1 MSFAHPLWFWAFALF
16 PILIAVFFQNEGRR
30 RVLLRKL
37 VAARLLDRLVGTVSV
52 PKRRW
57 RFALILLGLAC
68 LVTSLA
74 QPRYGFTWQEAKRRG
89 RDVIIAIDTSKSML
103 ATDLSPNRLT
113 RAKLAAEDLI
123 QQLQGDRA
131 GVIAFA
137 GTSFLQAPLTAD
149 YGAVRSSLQELDTD
163 IIPRG
168 GSDIA
173 GAIRTAMEAFG
184 KGESD
189 HRALIIFTDGEELD
203 ADGVREAEKQK
214 DVLRIFTVGLG
225 SPEGSLIPV
234 PGARGGTEF
243 VKDSDG
249 QIVKSRLDE
258 GRLRKIAEAGGG
270 FYLRLQNSR
279 EQMSQL
285 IRDGLGKM
293 TESDIDAKTS
303 RQPIERY
310 QWPLAAGLLLLSL
323 SLLIGERRRTAAPT
337 RPMAQRPTAVAL
349 LLAML
354 VCPVLAWGK
363 NSGVEAYER
372 QDYKTAEETFS
383 QQLKRRPGLA
393 ELEFNLGSAAYQTGD
408 FEKALEAFS
417 KAVTSPN
424 PKLQEKAEY
433 NLGNTLFRRGAELK
447 DKEPKIQEWKNA
459 LQHYDQALKVDP
471 KDPDARYNHDLVSK
485 LIEELEKPPP
495 EEQQQKEDQK
505 DKKDKQDKKDQQ
517 DKQDK
522 QDKQDQENQQEKKDD
537 QKDQKQ
543 NQQDQQKQQDQ
554 KSSDSEKQEGK
565 DGEQKDSKE
574 QSGKDQQKDSQQ
586 KDSQQKKDN
595 QQNGKPENKEG
606 KDGQQP
612 QPTPEQP
619 GKKKEG
625 ELKEAPQFDKSQQEQ
640 REAAEQAEAEAAA
653 AEGRMTEQQAK
664 SFLESLKSEDAR
676 VHLLDP
682 REQKRPGRVLRDW

>member
-1 MSFAHPLWFWAFALF
+1 MTFAHPAWFWAFALF

-30 RVLLRKL
+30 RALLQKL

-68 LVTSLA
+68 LITSLA
-74 QPRYGFTWQEAKRRG
+74 QPQYGFTWQEAKRRG
-89 RDVIIAIDTSKSML
+89 RDVILAIDTSKSML
-103 ATDLSPNRLT
+103 ATDLAPNRLT

-123 QQLQGDRA
+123 QQLQGDRV

-184 KGESD
+184 KGESE

-214 DVLRIFTVGLG
+214 DVVRIFTVGLG
-225 SPEGSLIPV
+225 SPEGALIPV
-234 PGARGGTEF
+234 PGTRGGTEF
-243 VKDSDG
+243 VKDPDG

-293 TESDIDAKTS
+293 TESEIDAKLS

-310 QWPLAAGLLLLSL
+310 QWPLAAGLVLLAA
-323 SLLIGERRRTAAPT
+323 SLLIGERRRSAAPSRAT
-337 RPMAQRPTAVAL
+337 PQRSTAVAALLAL
-349 LLAML
+349 LL
-354 VCPVLAWGK
+354 CPVGVWGK
-363 NSGVEAYER
+363 NAGVEAYER
-372 QDYKTAEETFS
+372 QDYKTAGETFS
-383 QQLKRRPGLA
+383 RQLKRRPGLA

-408 FEKALEAFS
+408 FDKALEAFS

-433 NLGNTLFRRGAELK
+433 NLGNTLFRRGAGLK

-459 LQHYDQALKVDP
+459 LQHYEQALKVDP
-471 KDPDARYNHDLVSK
+471 KNADARYNHDLVSK

-495 EEQQQKEDQK
+495 EQQQQKQDQK
-505 DKKDKQDKKDQQ
+505 DKNDKQDKKDKQDKQDQQ
-517 DKQDK
+517 
-522 QDKQDQENQQEKKDD
+522 NQQK
-537 QKDQKQ
+537 QQQKQ
-543 NQQDQQKQQDQ
+543 NEQEDQQNQKDQQDQ
-554 KSSDSEKQEGK
+554 KSSDSEKQDSK

-574 QSGKDQQKDSQQ
+574 QSGKDEQKDSQ
-586 KDSQQKKDN
+586 KKKDN
-595 QQNGKPENKEG
+595 QQNGKPEDKEG
-606 KDGQQP
+606 KGR
-612 QPTPEQP
+612 
-619 GKKKEG
+619 
-625 ELKEAPQFDKSQQEQ
+625 S
-640 REAAEQAEAEAAA
+640 RAAA
-653 AEGRMTEQQAK
+653 HT
-664 SFLESLKSEDAR
+664 
-676 VHLLDP
+676 
-682 REQKRPGRVLRDW
+682 